1 MKLKELREILS
12 NYNFI
17 SLRIYDTDSVV
28 KEAKMADLR
37 HLETTY
43 DNYHVIKIETLKTN
57 VLTIRLKEEI

>member
-17 SLRIYDTDSVV
+17 SLRIYNTDTVIKEV
-28 KEAKMADLR
+28 KTTDLR

-43 DNYHVIKIETLKTN
+43 DNYHVTKIETLKTN